1 MPALLLLGPCLRYVS
16 QTDATLWV
24 ETDEP
29 CRVEVAI
36 GDDRHAA
43 RTFCVEGH
51 HYGLVQID
59 GLEPGSTNPYTV
71 ALDGEHRWP
80 PPHDPFPPCAIRTLP
95 AAGRVR
101 LAFGSCRV
109 SVPHEPPYILPKDQ
123 DERGREIDAI
133 FAVTE
138 RMREQPAEMWPH
150 VMLWLGDQI
159 YADEVSPATKQF
171 IDGRRDTGEPPGE
184 EVADFE
190 EYTRL
195 YWESWR
201 DPALRWY
208 LSTVSSSM
216 IWDDHD
222 VHDDWNTSHDWVEEM
237 RRKPWWNERITSGVM
252 SYWIYQHIG
261 NLSPDELAHDTTW
274 QKVSRA
280 DDAGAILREFAFD
293 ADRETAG
300 KRWSFARDLNG
311 TRLIVMDSRAGRVLD
326 PDHRRMV
333 DDEEWA
339 WIVEKAH
346 GDFDHLLLA
355 TSLPA
360 LLAPAMH
367 HLEAW
372 NEAVCQGAWGRLAQG
387 PAERLRQGLDLE
399 HWAAFDDS
407 FDRLVALIAEVGA
420 QGAGREPPACIVA
433 LSGDVHH
440 AYLAEVAFRRAVGVS
455 SSVYQAVCS
464 PLRNPL
470 DARERRVIKLGM
482 TRGAERLTHGLARIA
497 GVEDPEIRW
506 RVCAG
511 PWFDNQVASL
521 EIDGRQMT
529 LRLEKARLGEDD
541 RRVLERVLERQL
553 A

>member
-16 QTDATLWV
+16 QTEATVWV
-24 ETDEP
+24 ETDAP
-29 CRVEVAI
+29 CRVEVTVAEE
-36 GDDRHAA
+36 RHEA

-59 GLEPGSTNPYTV
+59 GLTPATVNEYTV
-71 ALDGEHRWP
+71 ALDGEDRWP
-80 PPHDPFPPCAIRTLP
+80 PPADRFPPCSIRTLP
-95 AAGRVR
+95 TAGPIR

-109 SVPHEPPYILPKDQ
+109 SVPHEPPYILRKDE
-123 DERGREIDAI
+123 DDRGREIDAI

-138 RMREQPAEMWPH
+138 RMRAQPVELWPH
-150 VMLWLGDQI
+150 VMLWLGDQV

-171 IDGRRDTGEPPGE
+171 IHGRRDINEPPGE

-190 EYTRL
+190 EYARL

-201 DPALRWY
+201 DPALRWF

-222 VHDDWNTSHDWVEEM
+222 VHDDWNTSYDWLQEM
-237 RRKPWWNERITSGVM
+237 RAKPWWDERITSAVM

-261 NLSPDELAHDTTW
+261 NLSPDELAEDKTW
-274 QKVSRA
+274 AKVSRA
-280 DDAGAILREFAFD
+280 DDAGGILREFAFD

-300 KRWSFARDLNG
+300 KRWSFCRDLNG

-372 NEAVCQGAWGRLAQG
+372 NEAVCQGAWGQVAQG

-399 HWAAFDDS
+399 HWPAFGDS
-407 FDRLVALIAEVGA
+407 FRRLVQLIAEVGA
-420 QGAGREPPACIVA
+420 ADSEHQPPASIVA

-440 AYLAEVAFRRAVGVS
+440 AYLAEVAFRRADDVR

-470 DARERRVIKLGM
+470 DARERRVIKFGM
-482 TRGAERLTHGLARIA
+482 TRGAELLTHALARSA
-497 GVEDPEIRW
+497 GVQDPEIRW

-521 EIDGRQMT
+521 EIEGRQMT
-529 LRLEKARLGEDD
+529 MRLEKASLGENY
-541 RRVLERVLERQL
+541 RRELQRVLERQL

>member
-1 MPALLLLGPCLRYVS
+1 MSALLLLGPCLRYVS
-16 QTDATLWV
+16 QTQATVWV

-36 GDDRHAA
+36 GDERHEA

-59 GLEPGSTNPYTV
+59 GLRPDSTNRYTV
-71 ALDGEHRWP
+71 ALDGVERWP
-80 PPHDPFPPCAIRTLP
+80 PPEDRFPPCAIRTLP
-95 AAGRVR
+95 PAGPVR

-109 SVPHEPPYILPKDQ
+109 SVPHRPPFILRKDE
-123 DERGREIDAI
+123 DERGREFDAI

-138 RMREQPAEMWPH
+138 RMQGQSADMWPH

-159 YADEVSPATKQF
+159 YADEASPATKQF
-171 IDGRRDTGEPPGE
+171 IDRRRDIAEPPGE

-201 DPALRWY
+201 DPALRWF

-222 VHDDWNTSHDWVEEM
+222 VHDDWNISHAWVQEM
-237 RRKPWWNERITSGVM
+237 RRKPWWDERITSAVM

-261 NLSPDELAHDTTW
+261 NLSPDELAQDATW
-274 QKVSRA
+274 EKVNGA

-300 KRWSFARDLNG
+300 KRWSFSRDLNG
-311 TRLIVMDSRAGRVLD
+311 TRLIVMDSRAGRVLE
-326 PDHRRMV
+326 PGRRRMV

-339 WIVEKAH
+339 WIVEKAR
-346 GDFDHLLLA
+346 GAFDHLLLG

-360 LLAPAMH
+360 MLPPAMH

-372 NEAVCQGAWGRLAQG
+372 NEAVCNGAWGRLGAAVG
-387 PAERLRQGLDLE
+387 ERVRQGLDLE
-399 HWAAFDDS
+399 HWAAFHDS
-407 FDRLVALIAEVGA
+407 FDRLAALLGEVA
-420 QGAGREPPACIVA
+420 AGRDGHPPPAATVL

-440 AYLAEVAFRRAVGVS
+440 AYLAEVAFRRDGAVRS
-455 SSVYQAVCS
+455 PVYQAVCS

-470 DARERRVIKLGM
+470 DARERGMISLGM
-482 TRGAERLTHGLARIA
+482 TRGAQLVARGLARRA
-497 GVEDPEIRW
+497 GVQDPDIRW
-506 RVCAG
+506 RVCDG
-511 PWFDNQVASL
+511 PWFDNQVATL
-521 EIDGRQMT
+521 ELDGPRMT
-529 LRLEKARLGEDD
+529 LHLEKAVGRDGD
-541 RRVLERVLERQL
+541 RPELEEVLECRL